1 MFFDIW
7 MTRLSLLFNMLW
19 LKLLLRSLGLNFCL
33 NDWRRSWNHDLRSS
47 MCHRRWSR
55 LGSFRRCNRR
65 RSFFLGLYFGGDL
78 CWRGFDFNDRVCLRC
93 MDIGFSLLGLGVWFG
108 SNRRRDRSNMNRHD
122 WRRRW
127 QSSRWYLG
135 RTSTRDERRFAILR
149 RELGVSRSR
158 SSRQRL
164 LYKQL
169 SRIDKLMLKLF
180 LLDLRRR
187 GWGGR
192 RRLRWRGGL

>member
-7 MTRLSLLFNMLW
+7 LTRLSLLFNMLW
-19 LKLLLRSLGLNFCL
+19 LKLLLRGLCMNFCL
-33 NDWRRSWNHDLRSS
+33 NDWRRSWDQDLRSG
-47 MCHRRWSR
+47 MCHRRWCR
-55 LGSFRRCNRR
+55 LGSFRRRNRR
-65 RSFFLGLYFGGDL
+65 RGFFLGLYFGGDL
-78 CWRGFDFNDRVCLRC
+78 CWCGFDFNDRVCLRC
-93 MDIGFSLLGLGVWFG
+93 MNLGFSLVLGVWFG
-108 SNRRRDRSNMNRHD
+108 SNRRRDRSNMDRHG

-135 RTSTRDERRFAILR
+135 RTSARDERRLAILR
-149 RELGVSRSR
+149 GELGVSGSR

-169 SRIDKLMLKLF
+169 SWIDKLMLKLF

-187 GWGGR
+187 RRWGR